1 MIAMPIETVAVRR
14 RMETNIE
21 VEESVVRTVFSS
33 DIMNKVFSKTNYIYI
48 IDFCLCITSNKCN
61 DHPMDRGCIFLGNGV
76 RKIPGIS
83 DTSLHVM

>member
-1 MIAMPIETVAVRR
+1 MIAMPMETVTVRR
-14 RMETNIE
+14 KMETNIE

-33 DIMNKVFSKTNYIYI
+33 DVMKKVFSKTNYIPI

>member
-1 MIAMPIETVAVRR
+1 MIAMPMETVAVRR

-33 DIMNKVFSKTNYIYI
+33 DVMKKVFSKTNYIPI

-76 RKIPGIS
+76 RKIPDIS